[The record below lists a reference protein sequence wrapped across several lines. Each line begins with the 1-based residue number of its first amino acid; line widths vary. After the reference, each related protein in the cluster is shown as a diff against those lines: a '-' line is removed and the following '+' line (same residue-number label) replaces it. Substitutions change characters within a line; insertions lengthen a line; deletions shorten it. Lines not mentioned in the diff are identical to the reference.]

1 LPSIDPTLKHAITP
15 PAFDRTKLH
24 REGLVDRI
32 HAVLDRPLVV
42 VAAPAGYGKTTLL
55 SDLTAHTETRVCWV
69 RLTEGNNDTSVI
81 AEKIVESIKRV
92 FRKARRAPLVHFS
105 GSSPAASIARILAAW
120 IDTVISEA
128 FVLIIDDVQYLGGS
142 KPQLEFIDELVR
154 IRPSAMCL
162 VVSGREVPDLSLARL
177 LAEGQLAGFGPHDL
191 ALTRDEV
198 AALLATRHGEH
209 LEPSE
214 VDHLYETSRGWVTG
228 VVLSESFSKESI
240 GGLASE
246 GSLLVYEYLSSVVL
260 NRLPDELRRF
270 ALDVSVLPLMTG
282 DLCNSLL
289 QQPATIKQLRYLAHK
304 GAFVDVTEGDVP
316 TFVFHDLFRSFL
328 SETQS
333 RSNPSRQ
340 KRLKSRAG
348 TLLEREGVI
357 DAAFRLYVES
367 GQTSRAA
374 RIAEKNASKMARL
387 GRVELLEHWWRYL
400 ESRAAAPELL
410 LALASVYVDRGE
422 LQLAEDVVS
431 SASRHL
437 IDQKSME
444 LSARLSNLRSAL
456 AYRRGF
462 FEECLSMAETVLA
475 KRATLHRSDT
485 VAYALEMKALA
496 LAAKRTR
503 IDEAKEAAQEAVTI
517 ASNGKDRHILA
528 RATAN
533 LGYVLEAEGDL
544 RTLATVIERAWGLLA
559 DYGSARELA
568 YALNN
573 LADARHKQGDY
584 EAAMSTYGEALRNA
598 RQAAHP
604 VVEAYILFGQGD
616 VFNDVGMA
624 MQSAQLYD
632 EALAIS
638 ARIENPQLI
647 RYGCLQ
653 TSVLY
658 RRRGNMNVSKEWM
671 RRVVESEGQDPRS
684 PSTTVQ
690 LAALES
696 LVAPGNAIRELS
708 QLLRGKGADIAR
720 DVEVLAKVF
729 LARAYFLQGERDH
742 CRESVQASLSTAGI
756 RGAEQAIAAEI
767 NSDRGLRELYLEN
780 AHGNAVLDVVLGRVE
795 AMGQFRRLHHEQD
808 ESGQEYRPLRVVA
821 LGPGRILLE
830 GKPLSISKRQPRE
843 VFHYLIDKKSVSKE
857 LLAEVFWSRHLPGRR
872 AASIHAAIHA
882 IRAALG
888 KEYVLLEDGVYS
900 LAHSLEIHY
909 DVDRFEKAAEIAERL
924 SPGDPRR
931 LFALTEALSLYGGA
945 FLPDSGAQWAADRR
959 RQLELR
965 YLDLVG
971 DLASEALIKGQPEK
985 AVGYLRKAL
994 AIDPLRDD
1002 LNLRYLEA
1010 LGGLGQVSE
1019 IAFHYQRY
1027 TRLVREELGIDPP
1040 ERIREL
1046 YSRLIV

>member
-1 LPSIDPTLKHAITP
+1 MTSPDPTLKQAITP
-15 PAFDRTKLH
+15 PAFDKSKLH
-24 REGLVDRI
+24 RAELVDRM
-32 HAVLDRPLVV
+32 HAALDRALVV

-55 SDLTAHTETRVCWV
+55 SDLTAHTEMRMCWV
-69 RLTEGNNDTSVI
+69 RLTEGNNDTTLI

-92 FRKARRAPLVHFS
+92 FRKARRGPLVHFS
-105 GSSPAASIARILAAW
+105 VSSPAASIARILSVW
-120 IDTVISEA
+120 IDSVISEA
-128 FVLIIDDVQYLGGS
+128 FALIIDDVQHIGGG

-154 IRPSAMCL
+154 VRPSSMCL
-162 VVSGREVPDLSLARL
+162 IVSGREVPDLALAQL

-191 ALTRDEV
+191 ALTRNEV
-198 AALLATRHGEH
+198 AALMTSSHGES
-209 LEPSE
+209 PDPGE
-214 VDHLYETSRGWVTG
+214 VDDLFETSRGWVTG
-228 VVLSESFSKESI
+228 VVLSEAFSKVSI
-240 GGLASE
+240 GGLAAE
-246 GSLLVYEYLSSVVL
+246 GSPLVYEYLSSVVL
-260 NRLPDELRRF
+260 NRLSDDVRRF
-270 ALDVSVLPLMTG
+270 ALDVSVLPFMTG
-282 DLCNSLL
+282 DLCDSLL
-289 QQPATIKQLRYLAHK
+289 QRSATIKHLRYLSHK
-304 GAFVDVTEGDVP
+304 GAFVDVTEGDIP

-328 SETQS
+328 SDTQA

-348 TLLEREGVI
+348 TLLEREGAI

-367 GQTSRAA
+367 GQITRAA
-374 RIAEKNASKMARL
+374 RLAEKNASKMAHL
-387 GRVELLEHWWRYL
+387 GRVELLEHWWGHL
-400 ESRAAAPELL
+400 DSQVAAPELM
-410 LALASVYVDRGE
+410 LAIASIHVDRGE
-422 LQLAEDVVS
+422 LQLAEDIVS

-437 IDQKSME
+437 VDQQSVE
-444 LSARLSNLRSAL
+444 LSARLRNVRSAL
-456 AYRRGF
+456 AYRRGRF
-462 FEECLSMAETVLA
+462 DECLSIAETVIGQ
-475 KRATLHRSDT
+475 RATLRRADT
-485 VAYALEMKALA
+485 IAYALETKALA
-496 LAAKRTR
+496 LAATRTR
-503 IDEAKEAAQEAVTI
+503 IEEAKEAAQEAVTMATI
-517 ASNGKDRHILA
+517 GKDRHVLA

-533 LGYVLEAEGDL
+533 LGYVLEAGGDL
-544 RTLATVIERAWGLLA
+544 RTLTTVIERAWELLA

-604 VVEAYILFGQGD
+604 VVEAYILYGQGD
-616 VFNDVGMA
+616 VFSDVGMA
-624 MQSAQLYD
+624 MQAAQLYD
-632 EALAIS
+632 QALAIS
-638 ARIENPQLI
+638 SRIRNSELV

-658 RRRGNMNVSKEWM
+658 RRRGNIPVSKEWL
-671 RRVVESEGQDPRS
+671 RRVVENEGQDPRS
-684 PSTTVQ
+684 PATAVQ

-696 LVAPGNAIRELS
+696 LVAPENAIRALS
-708 QLLRGKGADIAR
+708 QVLRGKRADMAR

-729 LARAYFLQGERDH
+729 LARAYSLQEEKDR
-742 CRESVQASLSTAGI
+742 CRETVQASLAMAGI
-756 RGAEQAIAAEI
+756 KGAEQAIAAEI
-767 NSDRGLRELYLEN
+767 NADRALRELYLEN

-795 AMGQFRRLHHEQD
+795 AMGQFRRLHHDQD
-808 ESGQEYRPLRVVA
+808 EPSQESRPLRVAA

-830 GKPLSISKRQPRE
+830 GKPLSIAKRQPRE

-857 LLAEVFWSRHLPGRR
+857 LLGEVFWPRHLPGRR
-872 AASIHAAIHA
+872 AASIHASIHA

-888 KEYVLLEDGVYS
+888 KDYVLLEDGVYS
-900 LAHSLEIHY
+900 LAHAVEVHY

-945 FLPDSGAQWAADRR
+945 FLPESGAQWAVDRR

-1010 LGGLGQVSE
+1010 LGRLGQVSE
-1019 IAFHYQRY
+1019 ISFHYQRY
-1027 TRLVREELGIDPP
+1027 TQLVREELGIDPP